1 MENKEQLINTVK
13 DWVKNDNEIKVLQ
26 KELTLRKNEK
36 KKISKELIEVMRKN
50 EIDCLDI
57 NDGRIVYS
65 KKSVKKPI
73 TKKTLIGILSNFY
86 KGDTDRVT
94 ELNTFIL
101 ENRED
106 VIKESIVRK
115 ISKPE

>member
-1 MENKEQLINTVK
+1 METKEQLINTVK

-26 KELTLRKNEK
+26 KELTQRKNEK

-57 NDGRIVYS
+57 NNGQIVYS
-65 KKSVKKPI
+65 KKSIKKPI
-73 TKKTLIGILSNFY
+73 TKKTLMGILSNFY
-86 KGDTDRVT
+86 KGDIDQAA

-106 VIKESIVRK
+106 VVKESIIRK
-115 ISKPE
+115 MTKA